1 MLILYFQTCQKIYQ
15 SDIKSKYFKLVS
27 WFYFLLAWNL
37 VSLRYNSDP
46 GLSRQIFDKY
56 ILAIDDYF
64 LFPANL
70 MIQIPFF
77 VLFPLFS
84 KLKWIKTGDNLIGI
98 VAFWFLCI
106 KSSYF
111 GWRNTEFLCLCPLFS
126 SVSIKADTMLIRQEG
141 HRKCNLYGP

>member
-1 MLILYFQTCQKIYQ
+1 MLISYFQTSQKICQ
-15 SDIKSKYFKLVS
+15 SDIKSKHFKWVS
-27 WFYFLLAWNL
+27 LFYFLLAWNL

-56 ILAIDDYF
+56 VLAVDDYF
-64 LFPANL
+64 LLSANL

-77 VLFPLFS
+77 TLFS
-84 KLKWIKTGDNLIGI
+84 LFSRLKWIKTGDNLIGI
-98 VAFWFLCI
+98 VAFSFLSI

-111 GWRNTEFLCLCPLFS
+111 GWCNTEFLYLCPLFS

-141 HRKCNLYGP
+141 CRKCNLHGP